1 MMKRII
7 VWLLLVCPIVSF
19 AVNDT
24 VWINE
29 VEVSAKRTT
38 SVYAENARVITVITQ
53 EEIQQAPIQSL
64 TDLLEYAVNVD
75 IRQRGAH
82 GVQTDIS
89 IRGGSFDQTLIL
101 INGIPFNDPQTGHH
115 NGDLP
120 FDVDHIKQIEILKGP
135 ASRVF
140 GPNAF
145 SGAINIITG
154 SDKKNNARL
163 RVSGGEHDLYHLGLG
178 ANIENETISN
188 NLSISKSGSD
198 GYIENT
204 DYQIINAHYFG
215 TYKLDNGSVSL
226 QAAYQDKSFGANSF
240 YTPKY
245 PNQYEQTKTRFISA
259 NWQGGTDLRYNF
271 STYYKEH
278 NDRFELFRT
287 NPASWYSI
295 HNYHLTKVWGLQAN
309 IEFNSEF
316 GKSAVGASFR
326 NEKVLSNVLG
336 LALDQQVLVGGT
348 TDIYYTK
355 SDSRDN
361 VSFFFEHAY
370 YTKNFSI
377 TGGIMANYH
386 SVYDWQLFPGVDLS
400 YRFTDEFSMIA
411 SVNKSFRIPTFTDL
425 YYVGPTN
432 IGNPDILPE
441 EAISYEAGFKYGD
454 SDFIAEAVYFYRDG
468 KNIIDWVRLTEE
480 VKWESKNIT
489 ELNTQGLEFNFMLSP
504 RFFAKKDIPINRIR
518 LSYALIDVTKSSA
531 DYISRYALDYL
542 KHKISFNL
550 SHKIYKDL
558 NFNWYMTY
566 QDRAGS
572 YLNFASGLEENY
584 EPFVLL
590 DARLSWEIEN
600 WNVYLE
606 ASNLFDA
613 SYFDISNVV
622 MPGRWIKAGFT
633 FDLPI
638 R

>member
-1 MMKRII
+1 M
-7 VWLLLVCPIVSF
+7 S
-19 AVNDT
+19 
-24 VWINE
+24 
-29 VEVSAKRTT
+29 S
-38 SVYAENARVITVITQ
+38 
-53 EEIQQAPIQSL
+53 
-64 TDLLEYAVNVD
+64 
-75 IRQRGAH
+75 
-82 GVQTDIS
+82 
-89 IRGGSFDQTLIL
+89 
-101 INGIPFNDPQTGHH
+101 
-115 NGDLP
+115 
-120 FDVDHIKQIEILKGP
+120 
-135 ASRVF
+135 
-140 GPNAF
+140 
-145 SGAINIITG
+145 
-154 SDKKNNARL
+154 
-163 RVSGGEHDLYHLGLG
+163 
-178 ANIENETISN
+178 

-271 STYYKEH
+271 SVYYKEH

-287 NPASWYSI
+287 NPASWYSN

-309 IEFNSEF
+309 IEFNSEI
-316 GKSAVGASFR
+316 GKTAVGASFR
-326 NEKVLSNVLG
+326 NEKILSNVLG
-336 LALDQQVLVGGT
+336 LALDQKVLVGGT

-411 SVNKSFRIPTFTDL
+411 SVNKSFRVPTFTDL

-454 SDFIAEAVYFYRDG
+454 NDFIAEAVYFYRDG

-489 ELNTQGLEFNFMLSP
+489 ELNTQGLEFNFMLSS

-550 SHKIYKDL
+550 SHKIYKSL
-558 NFNWYMTY
+558 NFNWHMTY

-584 EPFVLL
+584 DPFVLL